1 MFTVTQPESLFDP
14 EAERV
19 VEWRAETLGRAGFD
33 PVAAMELALRADVDL
48 HRAVSLVRLGCPPA
62 TAVRIL
68 L

>member
-1 MFTVTQPESLFDP
+1 MITVTHTKILFA
-14 EAERV
+14 AEEQRV
-19 VEWRAETLGRAGFD
+19 IGWRAEGLGRAGFE
-33 PVAAMELALRADVDL
+33 PGAAMKLALRADVDL